1 MPKPSP
7 VSHLVFARANTGR
20 STHLGMRLSS
30 LIEPALGAP
39 GCLNFALQQSLV
51 EPDLWM
57 VTGVWSSEETMN
69 AWFVTPPLSVF
80 AELVREFVV
89 TSLDFQTFKQVSAVQ
104 AQAECQQRWQ
114 KMAS

>member
-39 GCLNFALQQSLV
+39 GCLNFALQQSLH
-51 EPDLWM
+51 EPEMWM
-57 VTGVWSSEETMN
+57 VTGLWSSEETMN
-69 AWFVTPPLSVF
+69 AWFATPELSVF
-80 AELVREFVV
+80 AELVQGAVV

-104 AQAECQQRWQ
+104 AEAECRQPWQ

>member
-20 STHLGMRLSS
+20 STHLGVRLSS
-30 LIEPALGAP
+30 LIEPALSAP

-57 VTGVWSSEETMN
+57 VTGLWSSEETMN
-69 AWFVTPPLSVF
+69 AWFATPELSVF
-80 AELVREFVV
+80 AELVQEFVV
-89 TSLDFQTFKQVSAVQ
+89 SSLDFQTFKQVSAVQ
-104 AQAECQQRWQ
+104 AEMDSQAPWQ

>member
-39 GCLNFALQQSLV
+39 GCLNFALQQSLLD
-51 EPDLWM
+51 PQMWMITGLW
-57 VTGVWSSEETMN
+57 TSEEAMN
-69 AWFVTPPLSVF
+69 AWFATPELSVF
-80 AELVREFVV
+80 AELVQEFIVS
-89 TSLDFQTFKQVSAVQ
+89 SLDFQTFQQVSAVQ
-104 AQAECQQRWQ
+104 AEAECRQPWQ